1 MKRRGES
8 ERTELRRI
16 RCAVYTRKSTEEN
29 LDTEFNSLDAQ
40 REAAEAYIASQREQG
55 WVAMVVAIARADRW
69 KELIEGG
76 RYATVAEMAAA
87 MGMDVSYVAR
97 ILRLSLL
104 APDIV
109 EAIMRG
115 DEPDGLSLARL
126 LDIPPYWPEQRKK
139 WGFPPW

>member
-1 MKRRGES
+1 MTEVRSSKLVEDGNHLVVRIPLTFKRRGGRKEIVTTGYQTS
-8 ERTELRRI
+8 EPPCPCRTNKPL
-16 RCAVYTRKSTEEN
+16 
-29 LDTEFNSLDAQ
+29 
-40 REAAEAYIASQREQG
+40 
-55 WVAMVVAIARADRW
+55 VVAIARAHRW

-76 RYATVAEMAAA
+76 RYTTVAEMAAA
-87 MGMDVSYVAR
+87 MGMDASYLAR

-115 DEPDGLSLARL
+115 DEPSGLSLARL

-139 WGFPPW
+139 WGFPPR

>member
-1 MKRRGES
+1 MNEIPNAEVVEEGNHLVVRIPLTFKRRGGRKEIISRGCQAS
-8 ERTELRRI
+8 EPPRPCRTNKPL
-16 RCAVYTRKSTEEN
+16 
-29 LDTEFNSLDAQ
+29 
-40 REAAEAYIASQREQG
+40 
-55 WVAMVVAIARADRW
+55 VVAIARAHRW

-76 RYATVAEMAAA
+76 RYGSVAEMAAA
-87 MGMDVSYVAR
+87 MGMDASYMAR

-109 EAIMRG
+109 ESIMRG

-139 WGFPPW
+139 WGFPPR